1 MTLHIAICDDDMNF
15 VDTLYYKMSA
25 IAEKTDCKC
34 SIAKLYSGKELVD
47 YCQTNSVDIILTDI
61 DMPETNDIKPINIT
75 NTNGFLAA
83 KQLQA
88 KYPNIE
94 IVFVSAHEELAYQ
107 SFRYRPF
114 SFISKRD
121 LQMLDEDISELLN
134 KIKMKKSSNILFPL
148 SVGEKTY
155 LINVD
160 EILYFKTDKHYIWSY
175 TINGKDKSYRCSIK
189 EAYAQL
195 SEADFIYIH
204 RSYLVNCRYI
214 KYFDTQNIIMLSE
227 EEISVTRNETKLKEA
242 QSIFSRYKR
251 RLR

>member
-1 MTLHIAICDDDMNF
+1 MTLHIAICDDDVDF
-15 VDTLYYKMSA
+15 VDTLYDRTSD
-25 IAEKTDCKC
+25 IAEKIGCKC
-34 SIAKLYSGKELVD
+34 SIAKLYSSKELIKH
-47 YCQTNSVDIILTDI
+47 CQINSVDIILTDI
-61 DMPETNDIKPINIT
+61 DMPETDDFKTINVT

-83 KQLQA
+83 KKLQE

-121 LQMLDEDISELLN
+121 LQMLDEDIGELLN

-155 LINVD
+155 SINVD
-160 EILYFKTDKHYIWSY
+160 EIIYFKTDKHYIWSY

-189 EAYAQL
+189 EAYEQL
-195 SEADFIYIH
+195 AKADFIYIH
-204 RSYLVNCRYI
+204 RSYLINCRYV
-214 KYFDTQNIIMLSE
+214 KYFDTHNIILLSDE
-227 EEISVTRNETKLKEA
+227 KISVTRDETKLREA
-242 QSIFSRYKR
+242 QVIFSRYKR